1 MILTEVIAEFEEVHH
16 SFRKLWQDSERF
28 FEFLYMSVATFDCI
42 LSRVK
47 YGLWKKC
54 TNFYKPVSP
63 EERLYVTLR

>member
-16 SFRKLWQDSERF
+16 SSRELWQDSARF

-54 TNFYKPVSP
+54 TNF
-63 EERLYVTLR
+63 